1 MEDLAGPP
9 LPGSFKELE
18 KQGKSYFEKEAKH
31 RRKVRDAINALGE
44 QVQELWDKLNSPEE
58 KDGVEEAGVEGGQ
71 RRKGKRKAQD
81 EGGSE
86 RSKKLRFTFEISW
99 SGFSVS
105 ARTEELEE

>member
-1 MEDLAGPP
+1 M
-9 LPGSFKELE
+9 
-18 KQGKSYFEKEAKH
+18 
-31 RRKVRDAINALGE
+31 
-44 QVQELWDKLNSPEE
+44 WDKFGSTE
-58 KDGVEEAGVEGGQ
+58 KRNDVEEEGAEGGE